1 MSQPVNILCIKWGN
15 KYGPDYV
22 NKLYSMVKRNI
33 TLPFRF
39 VCLTDDGEGIDE
51 HIEVKDIPQVGF
63 KDFDERAPWSFGHGW
78 LKVTS
83 FAKPL
88 YDLVGPT
95 LFIDLDVVIVDNIDC
110 FFEPEGEF
118 RVIKEWDKRDETGN
132 TSVYRYTI
140 GAHPDLIEKLKENK
154 EAELAKVRNEQ
165 EYVTSH
171 LAKQGKLQYWPP
183 GWCVSFKR
191 HCMPKGIASWFK
203 PAQIPKGAKIVAF
216 HGKPNPPDAIA
227 GRSGK
232 WYRRVLPV
240 QWVADNWK

>member
-15 KYGPDYV
+15 KYGPEYV
-22 NKLYSMVKRNI
+22 NKLYSMVKRNL

-39 VCLTDDGEGIDE
+39 VCLTDDGAGIDKD
-51 HIEVKDIPQVGF
+51 IEVKDIPMVGF

-132 TSVYRYTI
+132 TSVYRFTI

-154 EAELAKVRNEQ
+154 DKELAKVRNEQ

-191 HCMPKGIASWFK
+191 HCMPKGISSWFK
-203 PAQIPKGAKIVAF
+203 SAQIPEGAKIVAF

-240 QWVADNWK
+240 QWVEDNWK